1 MSAEAQPNEKISSAT
16 GNTTGRR
23 LKSDY
28 HKGMDAT
35 ALALS
40 ISNHLKY
47 TLAKHP
53 EGATLHDQYW
63 SAASAIRDRLVDRW
77 IATQKTY
84 HDRDV
89 KRAYY
94 LSMEYLPGRSLRN
107 SIINLG
113 LAESFTA
120 AMQQLGFS
128 ASELFEVEPD
138 AGLGNG
144 GLGRLAS
151 CLLDALATLQMPAI
165 GYGLRY
171 EFGMFRQTIH
181 QGAQAEEPDYWLR
194 LGTPWEINRPEAT
207 YPIKMYGNVTWGAFP
222 DGRPRREWVNTQE
235 LWAVP
240 GDVPVPGY
248 GNNTVNILRLWAA
261 HGTDLFDL
269 EYFNSGDYIRSID
282 RAMYSENITRVLY
295 PNDKVAVGQELRLR
309 QEYFLAS
316 ASLQDIIRRYRRNH
330 KTFDELP
337 DKVAIQINDTHPAV
351 AVAELLRL
359 LVDIEGLEWEKAW
372 QITQGVFGYTNH
384 TLMPEALEK
393 WSVELFGRV
402 LPRHLEIVY
411 EINFRF
417 LQQVVQ
423 KYPGD
428 VDRMRRM
435 SIIEEGRDKWVR
447 MAHLAVVGSHSVN
460 GVSAL
465 HGRLL
470 RERLFPDFDQMFPGR
485 FNSKTNGITPR
496 RWLLSCNPGLSGL
509 IADRIGTSWPANL
522 DQLRRLT
529 PLAEDA
535 AFRAE
540 WRAVKRRNKERLA
553 AVIDHMT
560 GVRVSPDAMM
570 DVHVKRIHEYKR
582 QLLNVLR
589 VVDLYRRMK
598 EPGGD
603 ALPPRTIVFGGKAAP
618 GYEMAKLIIRLINGV
633 ADVVNKDRAMEGR
646 LRVVFLENYGV
657 SLAEVI
663 IPAADLSEQISTAGM
678 EASGTGNMKFGL
690 NGALTIGTL
699 DGANIE
705 MKDEVGDDN
714 IFIFGLTA
722 EDVALIREHGYD
734 PMKEIEA
741 SPALGQV
748 LKMIGDGVFSP
759 DDRGCFRPI
768 LDALVTRDWF
778 LVLKDFASY
787 MACQERVG
795 QLWRD
800 PEGWSR
806 KSILNTA
813 GMGKFSSDR
822 CALEY
827 AKEIW
832 NVVPTPITV
841 G

>member
-1 MSAEAQPNEKISSAT
+1 MTPETQPERIS
-16 GNTTGRR
+16 NTTGRR
-23 LKSDY
+23 TKSDY
-28 HKGMDAT
+28 HKGMDTA
-35 ALALS
+35 ALAQS

-63 SAASAIRDRLVDRW
+63 SAACAIRDRLVDRW

-84 HDRDV
+84 HDKDA

-107 SIINLG
+107 SIINLD
-113 LAESFTA
+113 LAESFTE
-120 AMQQLGFS
+120 AMKQLGFS
-128 ASELFEVEPD
+128 ATELFDVEPD

-151 CLLDALATLQMPAI
+151 CLLDSLATLQVPAM

-171 EFGMFRQTIH
+171 EFGMFRQSVH
-181 QGAQAEEPDYWLR
+181 NGAQVEDPDYWLR

-207 YPIKMYGNVTWGAFP
+207 FPIKMFGNVTWGAFP

-248 GNNTVNILRLWAA
+248 GNNTVNILRLWQA

-282 RAMYSENITRVLY
+282 HAMYSENITRVLY

-316 ASLQDIIRRYRRNH
+316 ASLQDILRRYRRNH
-330 KTFDELP
+330 STFDALP

-351 AVAELLRL
+351 AVAELMRL
-359 LVDIEGLEWEKAW
+359 LVDVEGIDWEKAW
-372 QITQGVFGYTNH
+372 TITQGVFGYTNH

-411 EINFRF
+411 DINYRF
-417 LQQVVQ
+417 LQQVIT

-428 VDRMRRM
+428 VGRMQRM

-496 RWLLSCNPGLSGL
+496 RWLLSCNPGLSNL
-509 IADRIGTSWPANL
+509 IAQRIGTDWPANL
-522 DQLRRLT
+522 EQLRKLR

-535 AFRAE
+535 SFREA
-540 WRAVKRRNKERLA
+540 WRAVKLRNKERLA
-553 AVIDHMT
+553 ALILQMT
-560 GVRVSPDAMM
+560 GVRVSPASMM
-570 DVHVKRIHEYKR
+570 DVQVKRMHEYKR
-582 QLLNVLR
+582 QLLNLMR
-589 VVDLYRRMK
+589 VIDLYRRMK

-603 ALPPRTIVFGGKAAP
+603 AIPPRTIVFGGKAAP

-633 ADVVNKDRAMEGR
+633 ADVVNRDPAMEGR
-646 LRVVFLENYGV
+646 LRVIFLENYGV

-699 DGANIE
+699 DGANVE
-705 MKDEVGDDN
+705 MKEEVGDDN

-722 EDVALIREHGYD
+722 EDVALVRDHGYD
-734 PMKEIEA
+734 PMREVQS
-741 SPALGQV
+741 SPALAQV
-748 LKMIGDGVFSP
+748 LQMIGDGAFSP
-759 DDRGCFRPI
+759 DEKGRFRPI
-768 LDALVTRDWF
+768 LDSLTTRDWF
-778 LVLKDFASY
+778 LVLKDFNSY
-787 MACQERVG
+787 VACQERVG

-800 PEGWSR
+800 PENWSR

-822 CALEY
+822 CAQEY

-832 NVVPTPITV
+832 NVVPTPIQV
-841 G
+841 V

>member
-1 MSAEAQPNEKISSAT
+1 MSPAEAQPERIS
-16 GNTTGRR
+16 NTTGRR

-63 SAASAIRDRLVDRW
+63 SAACAIRDRLVDRW
-77 IATQKTY
+77 IATQKSY
-84 HDRDV
+84 NDRDV

-113 LAESFTA
+113 LAEPFTT

-151 CLLDALATLQMPAI
+151 CLLDALATLQIPAI

-171 EFGMFRQTIH
+171 EFGMFRQTL
-181 QGAQAEEPDYWLR
+181 QDGAQAEDPDYWLR

-207 YPIKMYGNVTWGAFP
+207 YPIKMFGNVTWGAFP

-240 GDVPVPGY
+240 ADVPVPGY
-248 GNNTVNILRLWAA
+248 GNNTVNILRLWQA

-269 EYFNSGDYIRSID
+269 EYFNSGDYLHSID

-316 ASLQDIIRRYRRNH
+316 ASLQDILRRFRRTQKNL
-330 KTFDELP
+330 EALP
-337 DKVAIQINDTHPAV
+337 DKVAVQINDTHPAV
-351 AVAELLRL
+351 AVVELMRL
-359 LVDIEGLEWEKAW
+359 LVDVEGLEWDKAW
-372 QITQGVFGYTNH
+372 ELTQGVFGYTNH

-402 LPRHLEIVY
+402 LPRHLEMVY
-411 EINFRF
+411 EINHRF
-417 LQQVVQ
+417 LQLVLA

-428 VDRMRRM
+428 VDRMRKM
-435 SIIEEGRDKWVR
+435 SVIEEGRDKWVR

-470 RERLFPDFDQMFPGR
+470 RERLFPEFDQMFPGR

-509 IADRIGTSWPANL
+509 IADRIGTSWPADL
-522 DQLRRLT
+522 DQLRKLA

-535 AFRAE
+535 AFRAQ
-540 WRAVKRRNKERLA
+540 WRAVKRRNKERLSA
-553 AVIDHMT
+553 LIGHMA

-570 DVHVKRIHEYKR
+570 DVQVKRMHEYKR

-589 VVDLYRRMK
+589 VIDLYLRMK
-598 EPGGD
+598 EPGGE
-603 ALPPRTIVFGGKAAP
+603 ALQPRTIVFGGKAAP
-618 GYEMAKLIIRLINGV
+618 GYEMAKLIIRLIIGV
-633 ADVVNKDRAMEGR
+633 ANVVNRDRTMDGR
-646 LRVVFLENYGV
+646 LRIVFLENYGV

-678 EASGTGNMKFGL
+678 EASGTGNMKFAL

-705 MKDEVGDDN
+705 IMEEVGEDN

-722 EDVALIREHGYD
+722 EDVSLVRENGYD
-734 PMKEIEA
+734 PMREIEA
-741 SPALGQV
+741 SPALSQV

-759 DDRGCFRPI
+759 DDKDRFRPI
-768 LDALVTRDWF
+768 LESLVTRDWF
-778 LVLKDFASY
+778 LVLKDFAAY
-787 MACQERVG
+787 VACQERVG
-795 QLWRD
+795 RLWSD
-800 PEGWSR
+800 PEAWTR

-827 AKEIW
+827 AREIW

>member
-1 MSAEAQPNEKISSAT
+1 MSPAEAQPERIS
-16 GNTTGRR
+16 NTTGRR

-63 SAASAIRDRLVDRW
+63 SAACAIRDRLVDRW
-77 IATQKTY
+77 IATQKSY
-84 HDRDV
+84 NDRDV

-113 LAESFTA
+113 LAEPFTT

-151 CLLDALATLQMPAI
+151 CLLDALATLQIPAI

-171 EFGMFRQTIH
+171 EFGMFRQTL
-181 QGAQAEEPDYWLR
+181 QDGAQAEDPDYWLR

-207 YPIKMYGNVTWGAFP
+207 YPIKMFGNVTWGAFP

-240 GDVPVPGY
+240 ADVPVPGY
-248 GNNTVNILRLWAA
+248 GNNTVNILRLWQA

-269 EYFNSGDYIRSID
+269 EYFNSGDYLHSID

-316 ASLQDIIRRYRRNH
+316 ASLQDILRRFRRTQKNL
-330 KTFDELP
+330 EALP
-337 DKVAIQINDTHPAV
+337 DKVAVQINDTHPAV
-351 AVAELLRL
+351 AVVELMRL
-359 LVDIEGLEWEKAW
+359 LVDVEGLEWDKAW
-372 QITQGVFGYTNH
+372 ELTQGVFGYTNH

-402 LPRHLEIVY
+402 LPRHLEMVY
-411 EINFRF
+411 EINHRF
-417 LQQVVQ
+417 LQLVLA

-428 VDRMRRM
+428 VDRMRKM
-435 SIIEEGRDKWVR
+435 SVIEEGRDKWVR

-470 RERLFPDFDQMFPGR
+470 RERLFPEFDQMFPGR

-509 IADRIGTSWPANL
+509 IADRIGTSWPADL
-522 DQLRRLT
+522 DQLRKLA

-535 AFRAE
+535 AFRAQ
-540 WRAVKRRNKERLA
+540 WRAVKRRNKERLSA
-553 AVIDHMT
+553 LIGHMA
-560 GVRVSPDAMM
+560 GVSVSPDAMM
-570 DVHVKRIHEYKR
+570 DVQVKRMHEYKR

-589 VVDLYRRMK
+589 VIDLYLRMK
-598 EPGGD
+598 EPGGE
-603 ALPPRTIVFGGKAAP
+603 ALQPRTIVFGGKAAP
-618 GYEMAKLIIRLINGV
+618 GYEMAKLIIRLIIGV
-633 ADVVNKDRAMEGR
+633 ANVVNRDRTMDGR
-646 LRVVFLENYGV
+646 LRIVFLENYGV

-678 EASGTGNMKFGL
+678 EASGTGNMKFAL

-705 MKDEVGDDN
+705 IMEEVGEDN

-722 EDVALIREHGYD
+722 EDVSLVRENGYD
-734 PMKEIEA
+734 PMREIEA
-741 SPALGQV
+741 SPALSQV

-759 DDRGCFRPI
+759 DDKDRFRPI
-768 LDALVTRDWF
+768 LESLVTRDWF
-778 LVLKDFASY
+778 LVLKDFAAY
-787 MACQERVG
+787 VACQERVG
-795 QLWRD
+795 RLWSD
-800 PEGWSR
+800 PEAWTR

-827 AKEIW
+827 AREIW

>member
-1 MSAEAQPNEKISSAT
+1 MTPETTPERLA
-16 GNTTGRR
+16 NTTGRR

-28 HKGMDAT
+28 HKGMDVA
-35 ALALS
+35 ALAQS

-63 SAASAIRDRLVDRW
+63 SAACAIRDRLVDRW
-77 IATQKTY
+77 ISTQKTY
-84 HDRDV
+84 HAQGS

-94 LSMEYLPGRSLRN
+94 LSMEYLPGRTLRN
-107 SIINLG
+107 SIINLD

-120 AMQQLGFS
+120 AMKQLGYS
-128 ASELFEVEPD
+128 AAELFEVEPD

-151 CLLDALATLQMPAI
+151 CLLDALATLQIPAM

-171 EFGMFRQTIH
+171 EFGMFRQSIRD
-181 QGAQAEEPDYWLR
+181 GAQTEEPDYWLR

-207 YPIKMYGNVTWGAFP
+207 FPIKMFGNVVWGAFP
-222 DGRPRREWVNTQE
+222 DGRPKREWVNTQE

-240 GDVPVPGY
+240 ADVPVPGY

-282 RAMYSENITRVLY
+282 HAMYSENITRVLY

-316 ASLQDIIRRYRRNH
+316 ASLQDILRRYKRSH
-330 KTFDELP
+330 TTFDALP
-337 DKVAIQINDTHPAV
+337 GQVAIQINDTHPAV
-351 AVAELLRL
+351 AVAELMRL
-359 LVDIEGLEWEKAW
+359 LVDVEGLEWEKAW
-372 QITQGVFGYTNH
+372 ALTQGVFGYTNH

-411 EINFRF
+411 DINFRF
-417 LQQVVQ
+417 LQQVVA

-428 VDRMRRM
+428 VERMRKM

-470 RERLFPDFDQMFPGR
+470 RERLFPEFDQMFPGR

-496 RWLLSCNPGLSGL
+496 RWLLSCNPGLASL
-509 IADRIGTSWPANL
+509 IAERIGTDWPANL
-522 DQLRRLT
+522 DQLRRLA

-535 AFRAE
+535 GFRAS
-540 WRAVKRRNKERLA
+540 WRAVKHRNKERLSA
-553 AVIDHMT
+553 LILQMT
-560 GVRVSPDAMM
+560 GVKVNPEAMM
-570 DVHVKRIHEYKR
+570 DVQVKRIHEYKR
-582 QLLNVLR
+582 QLLNLLR
-589 VVDLYRRMK
+589 VIDLYRRMK
-598 EPGGD
+598 EPGGNSI
-603 ALPPRTIVFGGKAAP
+603 PPRTIVFGGKAAP

-633 ADVVNKDRAMEGR
+633 AEVINRDASMEGR

-714 IFIFGLTA
+714 FFIFGLTA
-722 EDVALIREHGYD
+722 EDVALVREHGYD
-734 PMKEIEA
+734 PGREIAA
-741 SPALGQV
+741 SPSLGHV
-748 LKMIGDGVFSP
+748 LKMIADGVFSKG
-759 DDRGCFRPI
+759 DRDLFRPI
-768 LDALVTRDWF
+768 LDSLSSRDWF
-778 LVLKDFASY
+778 LVLKDFNAY
-787 MACQERVG
+787 VACQEKVSK
-795 QLWRD
+795 LWSD
-800 PEGWSR
+800 PERWTR
-806 KSILNTA
+806 MSILNSA

-841 G
+841 T

>member
-1 MSAEAQPNEKISSAT
+1 MSPETQPEKIT
-16 GNTTGRR
+16 NPTGRR

-28 HKGMDAT
+28 HKGMDT
-35 ALALS
+35 QALAQS

-63 SAASAIRDRLVDRW
+63 SAACAIRDRLVDRW
-77 IATQKTY
+77 ISTQKAY
-84 HDRDV
+84 HEQDA

-94 LSMEYLPGRSLRN
+94 LSMEYLPGRTLRN
-107 SIINLG
+107 SIINLD

-120 AMQQLGFS
+120 AMKQLGFS
-128 ASELFEVEPD
+128 ATELFDVEPD

-151 CLLDALATLQMPAI
+151 CLMDSLATLQMPAM

-171 EFGMFRQTIH
+171 EFGMFRQSIH
-181 QGAQAEEPDYWLR
+181 NGAQVEDPDYWLR

-207 YPIKMYGNVTWGAFP
+207 YPIKMFGNVTWGAFP

-240 GDVPVPGY
+240 ADLPVPGY
-248 GNNTVNILRLWAA
+248 GNNTVNILRLWQAT
-261 HGTDLFDL
+261 GTDLFDL
-269 EYFNSGDYIRSID
+269 EDFNSGDYIRSID

-316 ASLQDIIRRYRRNH
+316 ASLQDILRRYRRAH
-330 KTFDELP
+330 KTFDGLS

-351 AVAELLRL
+351 AVAELIRL
-359 LVDIEGLEWEKAW
+359 LVDVEGLEWDKAW
-372 QITQGVFGYTNH
+372 GITQGVFGYTNH

-417 LQQVVQ
+417 LQQVMQ

-465 HGRLL
+465 HGQLIK
-470 RERLFPDFDQMFPGR
+470 ERLFPDFDQMYPGR
-485 FNSKTNGITPR
+485 FNSKTNGVTPR

-509 IADRIGTSWPANL
+509 IAERIGVDWPADL
-522 DQLRRLT
+522 AQLRRLT
-529 PLAEDA
+529 PHAEDA
-535 AFRAE
+535 GFRAA
-540 WRAVKRRNKERLA
+540 WRAAKHRNKERLA
-553 AVIDHMT
+553 ALILQMN

-570 DVHVKRIHEYKR
+570 DVQVKRMHEYKR
-582 QLLNVLR
+582 QLMNILR

-603 ALPPRTIVFGGKAAP
+603 AIPPRTIVFGGKAAP

-633 ADVVNKDRAMEGR
+633 AEVINADPALEGR

-657 SLAEVI
+657 SLAEVV

-699 DGANIE
+699 DGANVE
-705 MKDEVGDDN
+705 MKEEVGDDN
-714 IFIFGLTA
+714 IFIFGLKA

-734 PMKEIEA
+734 PMREIQS
-741 SPALGQV
+741 SPALAAV
-748 LKMIGDGVFSP
+748 LKLVEEGAFSRG
-759 DDRGCFRPI
+759 DRGVYRPI
-768 LDALVTRDWF
+768 LNSLTSGDWF
-778 LVLKDFASY
+778 LVLKDFGSY
-787 MACQERVG
+787 VACQEKVS

-800 PEGWSR
+800 PEAWSR

-832 NVVPTPITV
+832 NVVATPITV
-841 G
+841 

>member
-1 MSAEAQPNEKISSAT
+1 MTPETHPPEKIA
-16 GNTTGRR
+16 NTTGRR
-23 LKSDY
+23 MKSDY
-28 HKGMDAT
+28 HKGMDTA
-35 ALALS
+35 ALAQS

-63 SAASAIRDRLVDRW
+63 SAACAIRDRLVDRW
-77 IATQKTY
+77 IATQKVY
-84 HDRDV
+84 NDHDS

-107 SIINLG
+107 SIINLD
-113 LAESFTA
+113 LAESFTE
-120 AMQQLGFS
+120 AMKQLGFS
-128 ASELFEVEPD
+128 ATELFEVEPD

-151 CLLDALATLQMPAI
+151 CLLDSLATLQIPAM

-171 EFGMFRQTIH
+171 EFGMFRQSI
-181 QGAQAEEPDYWLR
+181 QDGAQTEDPDYWLR

-207 YPIKMYGNVTWGAFP
+207 FPIKMFGNVTWGAFP

-240 GDVPVPGY
+240 ADVPVPGY
-248 GNNTVNILRLWAA
+248 ANNTVNILRMWAA
-261 HGTDLFDL
+261 HGTDLFDF

-316 ASLQDIIRRYRRNH
+316 ASLQDILRRYKRAH
-330 KTFDELP
+330 STFDQLP

-351 AVAELLRL
+351 AVAELMRL
-359 LVDIEGLEWEKAW
+359 LVDVEGLEWEKAW
-372 QITQGVFGYTNH
+372 ALTQSVFGYTNH

-411 EINFRF
+411 DINFRF
-417 LQQVVQ
+417 LQQVTQ

-428 VDRMRRM
+428 VERMRHM

-465 HGRLL
+465 HGKLL
-470 RERLFPDFDQMFPGR
+470 RERLFPEFDQMFPGR
-485 FNSKTNGITPR
+485 FNSKTNGVTPR
-496 RWLLSCNPGLSGL
+496 RWLLSCNPGLSSL
-509 IADRIGTSWPANL
+509 IADRIGTDWPANL
-522 DQLRRLT
+522 SQLRKLT
-529 PLAEDA
+529 PIAEDA
-535 AFRAE
+535 AFRTA

-553 AVIDHMT
+553 SVILQMT
-560 GVRVSPDAMM
+560 GVRVSPDAML
-570 DVHVKRIHEYKR
+570 DVQVKRMHEYKR
-582 QLLNVLR
+582 QLMNILR

-603 ALPPRTIVFGGKAAP
+603 AIPPRTVVFGGKAAP
-618 GYEMAKLIIRLINGV
+618 GYEMAKLIIRLIIGV
-633 ADVVNKDRAMEGR
+633 ADVVNRDPSMEGR

-690 NGALTIGTL
+690 NGAITIGTL

-705 MKDEVGDDN
+705 MKEEVGDDN
-714 IFIFGLTA
+714 IFIFGLKA
-722 EDVALIREHGYD
+722 EDVALVREHGYD
-734 PMKEIEA
+734 PMREIQQ
-741 SPALGQV
+741 SPALAQV
-748 LKMIGDGVFSP
+748 LRMIEDGMFSP
-759 DDRGCFRPI
+759 DERDRFRPI
-768 LDALVTRDWF
+768 LDALRSRDWF
-778 LVLKDFASY
+778 LVLKDFAAY
-787 MACQERVG
+787 VACQDRVS
-795 QLWRD
+795 QLWKDAER
-800 PEGWSR
+800 WSR
-806 KSILNTA
+806 ISILNTA

-827 AKEIW
+827 AREIW

-841 G
+841 T